1 MKDSYKKYKLQIK
14 LNFKQIEK
22 LETEN
27 SKLNKN
33 NKELLKSI

>member
-1 MKDSYKKYKLQIK
+1 MK
-14 LNFKQIEK
+14 LNAIQIEK

-33 NKELLKSI
+33 NKALLKAI